1 MRTSSRPRL
10 CNAEKR
16 AISKLRMLGWP
27 ACSLW
32 KREKSIALPGIS
44 LLLSSLGTIIYE
56 LY

>member
-10 CNAEKR
+10 YNAEER

-27 ACSLW
+27 AGSLW
-32 KREKSIALPGIS
+32 KREKSVALPGIS
-44 LLLSSLGTIIYE
+44 HLLSSLGTTIYE